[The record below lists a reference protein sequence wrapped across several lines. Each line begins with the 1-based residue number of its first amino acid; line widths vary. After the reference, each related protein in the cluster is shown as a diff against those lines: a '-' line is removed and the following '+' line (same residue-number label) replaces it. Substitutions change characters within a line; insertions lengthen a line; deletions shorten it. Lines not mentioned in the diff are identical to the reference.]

1 MRGVLGSSSVSDL
14 CRGLAEAGSTGELVL
29 ESPDGDGRIGFRDGR
44 VRSASSP
51 APSARLGDRLVNAAL
66 LTQDELDRALER
78 QAGSSERT
86 KLGAILVDE
95 DLVSRDAIRVFV
107 QEQILDAVFELMSWR
122 QGTYEF
128 QRGATADDKLPVD
141 IPVDQLLVEVSRRQ
155 SEWDQI
161 ERVLPDL
168 DMVPDFRSGG
178 SSADAALEPDE
189 FAMLASVDGQR
200 SIRDQAAHLGY
211 SEFEAARIVYGLI
224 LIGVIGVREPDE
236 DTEAADSATPAD
248 TAGGPEAKVEPT
260 EGEGDEEDDVDI
272 GRALEEAMFGE
283 EPEPAPSDKPSVR
296 VHLDDLGHFPR
307 QPDDTHP
314 DAEAAPAEPD
324 DEGDDRVAA
333 EDEAASEPASAPE
346 QEPEP
351 DDLPEPAVFETG
363 YEEPTDD
370 TEPAPGRDEPEPE
383 LETELELELEPE
395 AGPEPA
401 SRAEPE
407 PEPVRAEVEEPE
419 PWTPDPAEFGLD
431 EVDEEPPPESDQPE
445 EAETEGG
452 RDLDDDE
459 FERLI
464 NELAGA
470 AEVSVEQRE
479 DTEPTPEPPPPA
491 DRDSSDEAEPEPAP
505 EPTSPEPAAE
515 KQEEKS
521 GGNVSEFL
529 RELSR
534 LAVDDEDG
542 DTAEPVAPPTREDSK
557 RDNGG
562 GRDASTQR
570 QEQKDKKDKDSDDG
584 DDKKKRG
591 FFGWGR

>member
-29 ESPDGDGRIGFRDGR
+29 ESPDGDGRIGFREGR

-51 APSARLGDRLVNAAL
+51 APRARLGDRLVNAAL
-66 LTQDELDRALER
+66 LTQEELDRALEQ

-95 DLVSRDAIRVFV
+95 GLVSRDAIRVFV
-107 QEQILDAVFELMSWR
+107 QEQILDAVFELMGWR

-128 QRGATADDKLPVD
+128 QRGAAADDKLPVD

-168 DMVPDFRSGG
+168 DMIPDFRSGG

-200 SIRDQAAHLGY
+200 SIRDLAAHLGY

-236 DTEAADSATPAD
+236 DTLATVD
-248 TAGGPEAKVEPT
+248 TAEPAGTQPEPDEPQTDVEQD
-260 EGEGDEEDDVDI
+260 EDEEDVDI

-283 EPEPAPSDKPSVR
+283 EPEPPPSEKPSVR
-296 VHLDDLGHFPR
+296 VHIDDLGRFPG
-307 QPDDTHP
+307 Q
-314 DAEAAPAEPD
+314 A
-324 DEGDDRVAA
+324 DET
-333 EDEAASEPASAPE
+333 DEAAGDLDEEPEDASAPE
-346 QEPEP
+346 DEPVSESAVAPEPEP
-351 DDLPEPAVFETG
+351 EDAPEPAVFETG
-363 YEEPTDD
+363 YEEPTDGD
-370 TEPAPGRDEPEPE
+370 EPGDEERHEPEPE
-383 LETELELELEPE
+383 
-395 AGPEPA
+395 PEPA
-401 SRAEPE
+401 PEPEPEPEPAPE

-419 PWTPDPAEFGLD
+419 PWTPDPQEYGLE
-431 EVDEEPPPESDQPE
+431 EVEDEPPSQTDEPDEP
-445 EAETEGG
+445 EAEAE
-452 RDLDDDE
+452 RDLDDEE

-464 NELAGA
+464 NELAGT
-470 AEVSVEQRE
+470 AEVSVEQR
-479 DTEPTPEPPPPA
+479 DATGPPPEPPSRSERERSEPAEPQPEPEPPPP
-491 DRDSSDEAEPEPAP
+491 DPVPEQ
-505 EPTSPEPAAE
+505 
-515 KQEEKS
+515 QEEKS

-534 LAVDDEDG
+534 LAVDDD
-542 DTAEPVAPPTREDSK
+542 DTAEPVAPPARGEEK
-557 RDNGG
+557 RDGE
-562 GRDASTQR
+562 DARQRPAQR
-570 QEQKDKKDKDSDDG
+570 QEREDKREKQEKAEKKDKDNDDG